1 MGQFNLI
8 ITLPF
13 FISIALLEVQF
24 NIDSSSARSSMG
36 LYILHIGQF
45 CFSRRILPAILLEVD
60 LDSLNQGHGA
70 LELVIS
76 SQQKLV
82 HGDLP

>member
-1 MGQFNLI
+1 
-8 ITLPF
+8 
-13 FISIALLEVQF
+13 
-24 NIDSSSARSSMG
+24 MG